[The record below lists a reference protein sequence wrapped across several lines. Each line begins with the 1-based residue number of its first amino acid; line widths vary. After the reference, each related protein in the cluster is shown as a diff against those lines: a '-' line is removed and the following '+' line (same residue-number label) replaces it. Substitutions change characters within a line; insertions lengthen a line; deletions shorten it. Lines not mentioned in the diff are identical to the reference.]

1 MCMSI
6 YVCQRMVKKIHHC
19 TFRLK
24 DFIHDFFYPK
34 SCEKWSFHPS
44 KILMTFFNLSTTN
57 SGILLL
63 FSNFPPHHTLF
74 LYLFVIH
81 HCKNRL
87 SSLHIFVHHC
97 TFCASVQV
105 KTSPDITLRCSYFHF
120 NCFFFQIIIPL
131 HEIGLRCGCV
141 S

>member
-1 MCMSI
+1 MSI

-97 TFCASVQV
+97 TFCASVHV
-105 KTSPDITLRCSYFHF
+105 KTSPAFSFNTTISTMLPNCIVLDDYFYCS
-120 NCFFFQIIIPL
+120 L
-131 HEIGLRCGCV
+131 TV
-141 S
+141 VKTTV

>member
-34 SCEKWSFHPS
+34 SCEKGSFHPS
-44 KILMTFFNLSTTN
+44 KILMTFFNSSNTN

-74 LYLFVIH
+74 LYLFV
-81 HCKNRL
+81 
-87 SSLHIFVHHC
+87 FHHC
-97 TFCASVQV
+97 TFSFITAHFVHQCTLKQAL
-105 KTSPDITLRCSYFHF
+105 TTTLRCSDFHF
-120 NCFFFQIIIPL
+120 NSFFFQIITPL
-131 HEIGLRCGCV
+131 HELGLSCGCV